1 MSSIT
6 SWQVKG
12 GKVKAMT
19 DLLFLGSKIT
29 AESDFSQEIKWCL
42 LLGRKAMTNLDS
54 KKAETSL
61 WRQVPYG
68 QSYGFSSSHSE
79 MWELDHKEGWVQKN
93 WCFQIVIL
101 EKTLESPL
109 DCMEIKLVN
118 PKGNQSWI
126 FISIQNIHSVAEVE
140 VPTLW
145 PTFAKHW
152 LIEKHPDAGKDWRQ
166 KAKNVAEDEMIREY
180 HKLSGHQFEPT
191 PGDSGRQRSLV
202 CYSPWTYKELDTTW
216 GWNNSNIALLIL
228 SKKVLKLIWPNKLF
242 FLSPYW
248 L

>member
-1 MSSIT
+1 ME
-6 SWQVKG
+6 
-12 GKVKAMT
+12 KVT
-19 DLLFLGSKIT
+19 DLIFLGSKIT
-29 AESDFSQEIKWCL
+29 ADCDCSHKVKWRL

-68 QSYGFSSSHSE
+68 QSYGFCSSHSE

-93 WCFQIVIL
+93 WCFRIVVL

-126 FISIQNIHSVAEVE
+126 FIGRSVAEVE

-145 PTFAKHW
+145 PTFAKRW

-166 KAKNVAEDEMIREY
+166 KAKNVAEDEMIRE
-180 HKLSGHQFEPT
+180 
-191 PGDSGRQRSLV
+191 
-202 CYSPWTYKELDTTW
+202 
-216 GWNNSNIALLIL
+216 
-228 SKKVLKLIWPNKLF
+228 
-242 FLSPYW
+242 
-248 L
+248 